1 MNGKFSLLSRQRPGR
16 TNRQIR
22 RDLAERSSSVRRQN
36 PAIADA
42 PSSVENGF
50 TLMELLIV
58 ISIIL
63 ILMLVAIPTAGKIRK
78 HANELSAQKSLQTIE
93 QAESM
98 YESTYPTSGYSC
110 SLASLGGESSAG
122 PPSATAAGVIS
133 GELTTGIKSGYIFN
147 ITNCTKSTANNSE
160 RVTGYTLTAVPAT
173 LGRTGDRGFCLESGG
188 TIKADPAGGTNCT
201 QMVQ

>member
-1 MNGKFSLLSRQRPGR
+1 MNQWIALRKKFRSRCTQKE
-16 TNRQIR
+16 Q
-22 RDLAERSSSVRRQN
+22 
-36 PAIADA
+36 
-42 PSSVENGF
+42 NGF

-78 HANELSAQKSLQTIE
+78 HADELSAQKSLQTIE

-98 YESTYPTSGYSC
+98 YNSDYPTTGYAC
-110 SLASLGGESSAG
+110 SLTALGGDSSSG
-122 PPSATAAGVIS
+122 PPSPTSAQMIP
-133 GELTTGIKSGYIFN
+133 GELATGVKSGYIFA

-173 LGRTGDRGFCLESGG
+173 PGRTGDRGFCLDSGG

-201 QMVQ
+201 IAVQ